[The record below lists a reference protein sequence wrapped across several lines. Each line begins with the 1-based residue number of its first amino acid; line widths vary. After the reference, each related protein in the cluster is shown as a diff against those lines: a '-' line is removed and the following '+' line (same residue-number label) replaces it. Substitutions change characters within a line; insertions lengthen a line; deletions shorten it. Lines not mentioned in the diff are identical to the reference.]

1 MSAIVTET
9 KLNINQLAKL
19 VTEQIT
25 LLDKAKI
32 IEEHEAK
39 RKKSAENGDWRNILN
54 YLDTYD
60 CIRLLR
66 DPSKYEENN
75 KTEEQ
80 CIEIANN
87 VAKSLGSCKLTNS
100 EKFERLIAAL
110 KLLDTSTG
118 ELVHFRNDDTMYLGD
133 MLHKGRESFEAYKIK
148 LVTAE
153 FINKTN
159 EDILKLQQHFAALDD
174 KISVLAEMIDHK
186 NAATAPG
193 EEEKNNSA

>member
-32 IEEHEAK
+32 IEEYEAQR
-39 RKKSAENGDWRNILN
+39 RKHAENYEWQGIYNNVKL
-54 YLDTYD
+54 YD
-60 CIRLLR
+60 CILLLR
-66 DPSKYEENN
+66 DPSKYVDNT
-75 KTEEQ
+75 KTEAQ
-80 CIEIANN
+80 CIEIADNL
-87 VAKSLGSCKLTNS
+87 AESWGSSKLTKS

-110 KLLDTSTG
+110 KLLNPSAD
-118 ELVHFRNDDTMYLGD
+118 LVHFHNDYTMYLGD
-133 MLHKGRESFEAYKIK
+133 ILRVGAESFEAYKIK

-153 FINKTN
+153 FIYKTN
-159 EDILKLQQHFAALDD
+159 EALSSLQQKFAALDD

-186 NAATAPG
+186 NDATSPV